1 MFSRNDPVIYIV
13 IIYVVIVLDFL
24 FLARTWR
31 RGVGVAVV
39 QNTLPP
45 IQRCTCTELARNCSF
60 VVCLSSLDEDHHR
73 AAGRRSTQHG
83 RSTPDIHSRPVWFYV
98 QWYSMDAAGSMI
110 DRADMV
116 YFYRF

>member
-13 IIYVVIVLDFL
+13 IIYVVIVLDVL

-39 QNTLPP
+39 PEHPP
-45 IQRCTCTELARNCSF
+45 TYTTMYLYRVGEELLVRGVSIF
-60 VVCLSSLDEDHHR
+60 LGRRPPQSS
-73 AAGRRSTQHG
+73 RRSTQHG

-110 DRADMV
+110 DRADLV
-116 YFYRF
+116 YCFRF

>member
-1 MFSRNDPVIYIV
+1 MFSRHDPVIYIV

-73 AAGRRSTQHG
+73 AAGVPHNMDVAHPTFIRVLCGSTSSG
-83 RSTPDIHSRPVWFYV
+83 TRWTPL
-98 QWYSMDAAGSMI
+98 
-110 DRADMV
+110 DR
-116 YFYRF
+116 